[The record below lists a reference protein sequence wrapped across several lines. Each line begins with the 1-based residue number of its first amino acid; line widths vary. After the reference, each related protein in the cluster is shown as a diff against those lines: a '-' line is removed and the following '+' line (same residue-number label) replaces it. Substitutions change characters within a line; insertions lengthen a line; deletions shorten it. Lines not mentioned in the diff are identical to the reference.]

1 MRRFSWWISL
11 TVSGLLIMHSAS
23 AKQALPK
30 APPTSPIEKSS
41 PKILTKE
48 QRSLLLKVFKNYF
61 GSARAR
67 SSTTTKLEV
76 RSGVLSFQAVVNHQT
91 SIESAKRYRSEIE
104 YISNDNAS
112 SRKYLVVSDNRILW
126 VYRPDAKKFA
136 ILPQQE
142 FGKDPFAL
150 LNVDLLSTVF
160 LMRPPNVQQLLKE
173 NELED
178 NAQIAKSLT
187 EVGLEFAGNEID
199 TQGNTLVVYKITGE
213 NIPPVKAY
221 NFEARLLIEPN
232 SATLKQIHFS
242 GAYQGVQVKLSEI
255 ILERSAPGTFEPKT
269 FSFYP
274 PIGTKRVPKLSAVP
288 WGE

>member
-1 MRRFSWWISL
+1 MRRFSWWVSL
-11 TVSGLLIMHSAS
+11 TVSSLMVMQSAS
-23 AKQALPK
+23 AKQAPPQ
-30 APPTSPIEKSS
+30 APPISPVKQPS
-41 PKILTKE
+41 PKLLSKE

-61 GSARAR
+61 GSDRAQ

-76 RSGVLSFQAVVNHQT
+76 KSGVLSFQAVVNHKIL
-91 SIESAKRYRSEIE
+91 IESATRYRSEIE
-104 YISNDNAS
+104 FVSNDGAS
-112 SRKYLVVSDNRILW
+112 SRKYFVVSDGRILW
-126 VYRPDAKKFA
+126 VHRPDTKKFA

-142 FGKDPFAL
+142 FGKNPLAF
-150 LNVDLLSTVF
+150 LNVDFLSTIF

-187 EVGLEFAGNEID
+187 DIGLELAGDEID
-199 TQGNTLVVYKITGE
+199 AQGNTLVAYKMTGDK
-213 NIPPVKAY
+213 IPPAKAY

-255 ILERSAPGTFEPKT
+255 ILERSAPATFEPKT

-274 PIGTKRVPKLSAVP
+274 PIGTKRVPKLSVVP